1 MGFIIP
7 KAKQITVKLNGDYKG
22 AEFTCITKPS
32 MATMIAITM
41 GESEDIAAPMMSFGD
56 LVLVSWNLETEDGAI
71 EPTGEGMLSL
81 DADLSGAILAAWSDE
96 VANPTESANE

>member
-7 KAKQITVKLNGDYKG
+7 KAKQITAKLNGDYKG

-41 GESEDIAAPMMSFGD
+41 GDNEDIAAPMMSFGD
-56 LVLVSWNLETEDGAI
+56 LVLVSWNLETEDGEVEAN
-71 EPTGEGMLSL
+71 GDGMLSL
-81 DADLSGAILAAWSDE
+81 DADLSGAILSAWSDE
-96 VANPTESANE
+96 VANPKESVSE

>member
-41 GESEDIAAPMMSFGD
+41 GDNEDIAAPMMSFGD
-56 LVLVSWNLETEDGAI
+56 LVLVSWNLETDE
-71 EPTGEGMLSL
+71 GEVEANGDGMLSL
-81 DADLSGAILAAWSDE
+81 DADLSGAILSAWSDE
-96 VANPTESANE
+96 VANPKESASE

>member
-7 KAKQITVKLNGDYKG
+7 KAKQITVQLNGDYKG

-41 GESEDIAAPMMSFGD
+41 GDTEDIAAPMMSFGD
-56 LVLVSWNLETEDGAI
+56 LVLVSWNLETDE
-71 EPTGEGMLSL
+71 GEVEANGDGMLSL
-81 DADLSGAILAAWSDE
+81 DADLSGAILTAWSDE
-96 VANPTESANE
+96 VANPKVSASE